1 MDLDLLTDDQLVTA
15 VQGVKTGVEQMA
27 TEVSKTKDAGRA
39 TELLDTMDNLLGRFG
54 NISAISPEEFTNVA
68 KGISY
73 FQYLKQFILKS

>member
-1 MDLDLLTDDQLVTA
+1 MDLLTDDQLVTA

-68 KGISY
+68 KGTNY
-73 FQYLKQFILKS
+73 FQCLKQFLLKS